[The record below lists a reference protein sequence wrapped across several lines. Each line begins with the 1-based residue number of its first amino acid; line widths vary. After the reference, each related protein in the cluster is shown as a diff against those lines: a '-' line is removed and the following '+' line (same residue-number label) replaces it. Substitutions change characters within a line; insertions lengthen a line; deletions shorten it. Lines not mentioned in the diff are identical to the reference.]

1 MSVFEYKAIDIN
13 GKKSTG
19 FIESDTE
26 KSARQQL
33 QSQQLT
39 LLEVN
44 KSQRKLSQTTTW
56 FEAKLSVADT
66 AIITRQLAS
75 LLQAAIPI
83 DEALKTIGQ
92 NSGKKHIGK
101 IVRQIRSSVIE
112 GQSLAKSLTLNAKEL
127 PLYFISSVKAGER
140 TGELGRVLDKLAN
153 EIQNQEKFKK
163 KISAALIYPIMISI
177 VAIVVVVSLLV
188 FVVPQIVSVFDDSGQ
203 ALPPLTIA
211 VIAASDFL
219 ADNIELIISLLIAL
233 YIATKLAF
241 RQENI
246 RSAWQRLLGK
256 APVVG
261 YLLINANA
269 ARFSRTF
276 ALLHESGTP
285 VLVALTNAANSL
297 SYLPMRQA
305 ILIATEKVR
314 EGSTI
319 FKALQAQNALPSLSL
334 YMLASGE
341 ASGQLSEMLNKSA
354 ENQEVDLDNYTTK
367 IISLFEPLM
376 ILFMGG
382 IVLLIVLAILLPI
395 FELNQ
400 VNL

>member
-1 MSVFEYKAIDIN
+1 MSIFEYKAIDAN
-13 GKKSTG
+13 GKKNTG

-39 LLEVN
+39 LLEVS
-44 KSQRKLSQTTTW
+44 KSQRKLGRANTW

-83 DEALKTIGQ
+83 DEALKTIGY
-92 NSGKKHIGK
+92 NSGKKHIRKTVG
-101 IVRQIRSSVIE
+101 QIRSSVVE
-112 GQSLAKSLTLNAKEL
+112 GKSLAESLTFNAKEL
-127 PLYFISSVKAGER
+127 PSYFISSIEAGER
-140 TGELGRVLDKLAN
+140 TGELGQVLDKLAN

-163 KISAALIYPIMISI
+163 KISAALIYPMMISM
-177 VAIVVVVSLLV
+177 VAITVVVLLLI
-188 FVVPQIVSVFDDSGQ
+188 FVVPQIVSVFDDSDQ

-211 VIAASDFL
+211 VISASDFL
-219 ADNIELIISLLIAL
+219 VDNIELIVSLLIAL
-233 YIATKLAF
+233 YIAAKLAL
-241 RQENI
+241 RHENI
-246 RSAWQRLLGK
+246 KNAWQQFLGK
-256 APVVG
+256 IPVVG

-285 VLVALTNAANSL
+285 VLLALTNAANSL
-297 SYLPMRQA
+297 SYSPMKQA
-305 ILIATEKVR
+305 VLIATEKVR

-319 FKALQAQNALPSLSL
+319 FKALQTQNALPSITL

-354 ENQEVDLDNYTTK
+354 ENQEADLDNYTTK

-376 ILFMGG
+376 ILLMGG

-400 VNL
+400 IDL

>member
-1 MSVFEYKAIDIN
+1 MSIFEYKAIDAN
-13 GKKSTG
+13 GKKNTG

-39 LLEVN
+39 LLEVS
-44 KSQRKLSQTTTW
+44 KSQRKLGRANTW

-75 LLQAAIPI
+75 LLQAAMPI
-83 DEALKTIGQ
+83 DEALKTIGY
-92 NSGKKHIGK
+92 NSGKKHIRKTVG
-101 IVRQIRSSVIE
+101 QIRSSVVE
-112 GQSLAKSLTLNAKEL
+112 GKSLAESLTFNAKEL
-127 PLYFISSVKAGER
+127 PSYFISSIEAGER
-140 TGELGRVLDKLAN
+140 TGELGQVLDKLAN

-163 KISAALIYPIMISI
+163 KISAALIYPMMISM
-177 VAIVVVVSLLV
+177 VAITVVVLLLI
-188 FVVPQIVSVFDDSGQ
+188 FVVPQIVSVFDDSDQ

-211 VIAASDFL
+211 VISASDFL
-219 ADNIELIISLLIAL
+219 VDNIELIVSLLIAS
-233 YIATKLAF
+233 YIAAKLAL
-241 RQENI
+241 RHENI
-246 RSAWQRLLGK
+246 KNAWQQFLGK
-256 APVVG
+256 IPVVG

-285 VLVALTNAANSL
+285 VLLALTNAANSL
-297 SYLPMRQA
+297 SYSPMKQA
-305 ILIATEKVR
+305 VLIATEKVR

-319 FKALQAQNALPSLSL
+319 FKALQTQNALPSITL

-354 ENQEVDLDNYTTK
+354 ENQEADLDNYTTK

-376 ILFMGG
+376 ILLMGG

-400 VNL
+400 IDL

>member
-1 MSVFEYKAIDIN
+1 MSIFEYKAIDAN
-13 GKKSTG
+13 GKKNTG

-39 LLEVN
+39 LLEVS
-44 KSQRKLSQTTTW
+44 KSQRKLGRENTW

-83 DEALKTIGQ
+83 DEALKTIGY
-92 NSGKKHIGK
+92 NSGKKHIRKTVG
-101 IVRQIRSSVIE
+101 QIRSSVVE
-112 GQSLAKSLTLNAKEL
+112 GKSLAESLTFNAKEL
-127 PLYFISSVKAGER
+127 PSYFISSIEAGER
-140 TGELGRVLDKLAN
+140 TGELGQVLDKLAN

-163 KISAALIYPIMISI
+163 KISAALIYPMMISM
-177 VAIVVVVSLLV
+177 VAITVVVLLLI
-188 FVVPQIVSVFDDSGQ
+188 FVVPQIVSVFDDSDQ

-211 VIAASDFL
+211 VISASDFL
-219 ADNIELIISLLIAL
+219 VDNIELIVSLLIAS
-233 YIATKLAF
+233 YIAAKLAL
-241 RQENI
+241 RHENI
-246 RSAWQRLLGK
+246 KNAWQQFLGK
-256 APVVG
+256 IPVVG

-285 VLVALTNAANSL
+285 VLLALTNAANSL
-297 SYLPMRQA
+297 SYSPMKQA
-305 ILIATEKVR
+305 VLIATEKVR

-319 FKALQAQNALPSLSL
+319 FKALQTQNALPSITL

-354 ENQEVDLDNYTTK
+354 ENQEADLDNYTTK

-376 ILFMGG
+376 ILLMGG

-400 VNL
+400 IDL

>member
-1 MSVFEYKAIDIN
+1 MSIFEYKAIDAN
-13 GKKSTG
+13 GKKNTG

-39 LLEVN
+39 LLEVS
-44 KSQRKLSQTTTW
+44 KSQRKLGRENTW

-83 DEALKTIGQ
+83 DEALKTIGY
-92 NSGKKHIGK
+92 NSGKKHIRKTVG
-101 IVRQIRSSVIE
+101 QIRSSVVE
-112 GQSLAKSLTLNAKEL
+112 GKSLAESLTFNAKEL
-127 PLYFISSVKAGER
+127 PSYFISSIEAGER
-140 TGELGRVLDKLAN
+140 TGELGQVLDKLAN

-163 KISAALIYPIMISI
+163 KISAALIYPMMISM
-177 VAIVVVVSLLV
+177 VAITVVVLLLI
-188 FVVPQIVSVFDDSGQ
+188 FVVPQIVSVFDDSDQ

-211 VIAASDFL
+211 VISASDFL
-219 ADNIELIISLLIAL
+219 VDNIELIVSLLIAL
-233 YIATKLAF
+233 YIAAKLAL
-241 RQENI
+241 RHENI
-246 RSAWQRLLGK
+246 KNAWQQFLGK
-256 APVVG
+256 IPVVG

-285 VLVALTNAANSL
+285 VLLALTNAANSL
-297 SYLPMRQA
+297 SYSPMKQA
-305 ILIATEKVR
+305 VLIATEKVR

-319 FKALQAQNALPSLSL
+319 FKALQTQNALPSITL

-354 ENQEVDLDNYTTK
+354 ENQEADLDNYTTK

-376 ILFMGG
+376 ILLMGG

-400 VNL
+400 IDL